1 MQDETILKILSD
13 IKTSS
18 LELSKDKY
26 DKRTLSR
33 LKEIIKKAD
42 TLYGKQ
48 QNEYLINKYN
58 LFLEKY
64 LFMDKKGVKQKKN

>member
-1 MQDETILKILSD
+1 MKILSD

-48 QNEYLINKYN
+48 QSAYLINKYN

-64 LFMDKKGVKQKKN
+64 FFMNKRGVKQKKN